1 MAEEYVCIQC
11 GMETNE
17 IRCPRCKLNSCVDQ
31 KKLESCF
38 GADWVKR
45 KKAGGV
51 EEERGRLCKTD
62 GLLWNG
68 ST

>member
-38 GADWVKR
+38 GADWLKRRKAQDVK
-45 KKAGGV
+45 
-51 EEERGRLCKTD
+51 EEKRPPAKD
-62 GLLWNG
+62 
-68 ST
+68 